1 MLTKSVPTR
10 LAKLAVLL
18 VLFGLGL
25 ALDDCSSTDQGDNA
39 AKQISYPH
47 GGAAW

>member
-1 MLTKSVPTR
+1 MLTKSVPAR

-18 VLFGLGL
+18 ALFGLGL
-25 ALDDCSSTDQGDNA
+25 ALDNCSSTDQGDNA